1 MSVEL
6 VHTQPTADTERRCI
20 RIMADALALT
30 RVPRA
35 ELRAV
40 YDNLERARD
49 ALSRLLD
56 DADGKNA

>member
-1 MSVEL
+1 
-6 VHTQPTADTERRCI
+6 
-20 RIMADALALT
+20 MADALALT

-40 YDNLERARD
+40 YHNLERARD